1 MSWRTGARGGA
12 KWYVCDYLISWFM
25 LIVWFHQS
33 LKWCKLV
40 CSLQILSVSRGVIRI
55 QWSLDSDDTTTWN
68 WLWLEGGQLV
78 RILTSQPGNWNGW
91 IFYTHG
97 DGATMPM
104 VLYTYIHP
112 YTTTSVS
119 SVQLWHVAI
128 AAWHLRTI
136 VMCCY
141 NLCEAPSMEEW
152 ELRWQIM
159 NNFLLLL
166 LLFHPNRNV

>member
-1 MSWRTGARGGA
+1 MLWCHEDQHQGPG
-12 KWYVCDYLISWFM
+12 VVLIRSDMFVITLWF
-25 LIVWFHQS
+25 LLLVWFYQS
-33 LKWCKLV
+33 LKWRKLI
-40 CSLQILSVSRGVIRI
+40 CSLQILSVSRRVIRI

-68 WLWLEGGQLV
+68 WLWLEGGQL
-78 RILTSQPGNWNGW
+78 IGMGEYSAL
-91 IFYTHG
+91 
-97 DGATMPM
+97 M
-104 VLYTYIHP
+104 VMVPQWYCIHLYIHP

-141 NLCEAPSMEEW
+141 NLREAPSMEEW

-166 LLFHPNRNV
+166 LLFHPNINV

>member
-1 MSWRTGARGGA
+1 MMSWRPGA
-12 KWYVCDYLISWFM
+12 KSCAKRYVCAYLISWFL

-40 CSLQILSVSRGVIRI
+40 CSFQILSESRRVIRI
-55 QWSLDSDDTTTWN
+55 EALTMMTPRPGTGSGWRCATSSGYWHHHQVIAMGGYSALMVMVPQWYCIHL
-68 WLWLEGGQLV
+68 
-78 RILTSQPGNWNGW
+78 
-91 IFYTHG
+91 
-97 DGATMPM
+97 
-104 VLYTYIHP
+104 YIHP

-141 NLCEAPSMEEW
+141 NLREAPSMEEW